1 MFKNETLQSNVF
13 ASFLIISLI
22 VVGHFFV
29 DGPNIVSVMWP
40 AFGVAC
46 IYYYFYGKRILLT
59 VVLSVLTANVV
70 MVILLTDQVTL
81 VDILMRFAST
91 LATTIELLL
100 FKKIYANFKKYDYK
114 STKSIAGFL
123 FAGFIAT
130 FVGATF
136 ISVLIRLAFGDSVV
150 ITNVIIR
157 WMIGDLTGLI
167 VFGSLLYCILK
178 EKEHF
183 QLSILPILFNV
194 AFLFFS
200 HILFS
205 GILGELNFST
215 YGYLFILFFI
225 AGILWFNHTMTFL
238 MTLEFLLFY
247 QFLYIDVTL
256 SGISEYDLSL
266 VIIQLNIFLITLVSV
281 SIILKG
287 FYDRAIKNA
296 KLHKQKSLELEAIFS
311 STYKF
316 FNIGEQ
322 VLSKQLTLNEQYLKN
337 MFDIAITIFQKY
349 DAASCYIKKEGKIF
363 FVDAIGY
370 DLTELNKINLDY
382 DKFTIDNDKTLYLV
396 DTDMIDPA
404 TLNLEYEPYYSKV
417 STVRESICIGIRM
430 ENDIAGGIT
439 LDLSKD
445 SKEHYT
451 KQDIKSLES
460 FQKYMNAFYA
470 QSITNVKNQNIIS
483 NVVHTLIATLELY
496 DNYTG
501 DHSEDVAILAV
512 EIGERMH
519 LSKDQLTN
527 LYWAGICHDIGKI
540 GISQDI
546 INKPDKLTKEEY
558 EEVKKHADYSYRL
571 LNQNEELKEVA
582 KIVRHHHEWYNG
594 EGYPDHLTHKDT
606 PIESQ
611 ILMVS
616 DSICSMATKRPYNKI
631 KTDQEIIEE
640 LLRYSK
646 IQFNPRIVDHAIILI
661 NQHRIDQFR
670 EE

>member
-1 MFKNETLQSNVF
+1 MF
-13 ASFLIISLI
+13 ASFLIIFLI

-46 IYYYFYGKRILLT
+46 IYYYFYGKPILPT
-59 VVLSVLTANVV
+59 IALSVLIANIV
-70 MVILLTDQVTL
+70 MVILPNEQVT
-81 VDILMRFAST
+81 VIDILMRFAST
-91 LATTIELLL
+91 LTTIIEILI
-100 FKKIYANFKKYDYK
+100 FKKIYEKFKMFDYK
-114 STKSIAGFL
+114 STKSILGFL
-123 FAGFIAT
+123 LAGLIASL
-130 FVGATF
+130 VGAAF
-136 ISVLIRLAFGDSVV
+136 ISVLTRLAFGDSII
-150 ITNVIIR
+150 ITNVLIR
-157 WMIGDLTGLI
+157 SMIGDVTGLI

-183 QLSILPILFNV
+183 QLSILPILFNIG
-194 AFLFFS
+194 FLFFS
-200 HILFS
+200 YILFAEL
-205 GILGELNFST
+205 LGELNFSS
-215 YGYLFILFFI
+215 YGYLFILLFI

-238 MTLEFLLFY
+238 MALEFLLFY

-256 SGISEYDLSL
+256 SSLSAYDLSL

-296 KLHKQKSLELEAIFS
+296 KLHKLKSLELEAIFS

-316 FNIGEQ
+316 FDIGEQ
-322 VLSKQLTLNEQYLKN
+322 VLRKQLTLNEQYLKN

-349 DAASCYIKKEGKIF
+349 DAASCYIKKEGNIF
-363 FVDAIGY
+363 FVDAKGY
-370 DLTELNKINLDY
+370 DLTELNKVNLAY
-382 DKFTIDNDKTLYLV
+382 DKFTIDNDKALYLV
-396 DTDMIDPA
+396 DTDMVDPA
-404 TLNLEYEPYYSKV
+404 TLNVEYEPYYSKV

-439 LDLSKD
+439 LDLNKD
-445 SKEHYT
+445 SKDQYT
-451 KQDIKSLES
+451 KEDIKSLQA

-483 NVVHTLIATLELY
+483 NVVHTLISTLELY

-519 LSKDQLTN
+519 LTKEQLTN

-571 LNQNEELKEVA
+571 LSQNEELMDVA

-594 EGYPDHLTHKDT
+594 EGYPDKLTHHET

-611 ILMVS
+611 ILMIS

-631 KTDQEIIEE
+631 KTDEEIIQE

-646 IQFNPRIVDHAIILI
+646 IQFHPKIVDHAITLI